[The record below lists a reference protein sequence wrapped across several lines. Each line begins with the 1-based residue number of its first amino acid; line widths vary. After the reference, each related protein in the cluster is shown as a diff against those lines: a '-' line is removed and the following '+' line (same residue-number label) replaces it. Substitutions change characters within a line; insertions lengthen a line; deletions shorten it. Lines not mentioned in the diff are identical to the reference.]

1 MYKIVSQFSVG
12 DYTVLELDRIITER
26 HYRAYQIDGKTYVA
40 EIVYDLPKHVGI
52 KATGDFQGKMLTCV

>member
-12 DYTVLELDRIITER
+12 NYTVLELDRPISER
-26 HYRAYQIDGKTYVA
+26 YYRSYQIDGKTYEA

-52 KATGDFQGKMLTCV
+52 KAGGDFQGKILICV